1 MTKFFENPIAI
12 AILIVVA
19 FVAVVFFL
27 TNKFSKKS
35 YAGKSNVEIGNEG
48 ENKVAEILDY
58 VTYTN
63 GYRVFNDILLFGGTN
78 KSVQIDHIVVG
89 RSGIYLIE
97 TKNYKGRVCAVEGNE
112 WYQIPKATANP
123 VAFYS
128 PEKQGLYHMY
138 MLAEAIGL
146 KDKKHCHLITAV
158 PDDTAIENHTNA
170 KLVHFNNLAGELVSC
185 RGNFLSDETVEKI
198 CNRIE
203 KANSN
208 TLENRRMHIAR
219 VGALYQ

>member
-1 MTKFFENPIAI
+1 MIKFFTNPITL

-19 FVAVVFFL
+19 FVAITFYL
-27 TNKFSKKS
+27 TNKKSKKS

-48 ENKVAEILDY
+48 EAKVAEILDY

-63 GYRVFNDILLFGGTN
+63 GYRVFNDILLFGGTK

-97 TKNYKGRVCAVEGNE
+97 TKNYKGRICANDSEK
-112 WYQIPKATANP
+112 WYQIPNMKANP
-123 VAFYS
+123 IPFYS

-158 PDDTAIENHTNA
+158 PDDTAIENNSKA
-170 KLVHFNNLAGELVSC
+170 KVVHFNQLASELVSC

-198 CNRIE
+198 CDRIQR
-203 KANSN
+203 ANTN
-208 TLENRRMHIAR
+208 TYENRKEHIRR